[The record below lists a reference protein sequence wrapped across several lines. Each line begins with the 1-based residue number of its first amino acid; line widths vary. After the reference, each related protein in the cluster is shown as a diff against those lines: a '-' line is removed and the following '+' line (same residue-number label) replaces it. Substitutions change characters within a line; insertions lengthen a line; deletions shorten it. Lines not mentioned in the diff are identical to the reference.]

1 MINDCECL
9 KFWEVCY
16 MWYSCINC
24 IFVFALYMKHKV
36 SRDVKEM
43 WCLIFLIIFSSS
55 TLVGFICEM
64 VESCNTVQQHMV
76 QNRGFLVISHLLHR
90 ASRHHVTMEVLT
102 AFLKLTKF
110 LVTCPNSNSDLLLKQ
125 VCIGYREKYS
135 LCIYVC
141 DTVVINK
148 EIDILCIFSLRNRM
162 KPLRF

>member
-1 MINDCECL
+1 MLFVMIH
-9 KFWEVCY
+9 
-16 MWYSCINC
+16 NC
-24 IFVFALYMKHKV
+24 FYIMNKVPKHFKQLWNFIISNIFF
-36 SRDVKEM
+36 
-43 WCLIFLIIFSSS
+43 SS

-125 VCIGYREKYS
+125 VCIRCGKTFLFVSVFRGVKKTLILY
-135 LCIYVC
+135 
-141 DTVVINK
+141 
-148 EIDILCIFSLRNRM
+148 ILCW
-162 KPLRF
+162 